1 MVRCRSLGHQ
11 LLIQSDPRPSLR
23 PGNPQQQPE
32 KLSIFRPK
40 AQPAD
45 SGRRPSTC
53 CAGAQIAML
62 AQPLPQR
69 LYLPPIV
76 AGGTVAVS
84 TTTAA
89 AAAGCT
95 DTPIARVE
103 SVARLPLAAAAAAL
117 SMSPPVVSRWRYRAR
132 ATAAGPAASSVN
144 GTSRES
150 APPPRQYDGVDT
162 SEPRAESLS
171 FVPPPS
177 PTSSC
182 RCLPI
187 VFFLDPASLSCIHPG
202 CFVFRESKGGTV
214 RWNTLHQS
222 GQETPDYTKKGWL
235 CCCTVLLMDSFALD
249 WAIGGC
255 FLLWRS

>member
-11 LLIQSDPRPSLR
+11 LLIHALPCVLATHNSSPKSSASSGRKLSRRIRAVDRQLAVLVLKLLCWRSRSRSDCTSLLLWQEVQSQSPP
-23 PGNPQQQPE
+23 PQQ
-32 KLSIFRPK
+32 R
-40 AQPAD
+40 
-45 SGRRPSTC
+45 
-53 CAGAQIAML
+53 
-62 AQPLPQR
+62 QPLAALILR
-69 LYLPPIV
+69 LP
-76 AGGTVAVS
+76 
-84 TTTAA
+84 
-89 AAAGCT
+89 
-95 DTPIARVE
+95 E
-103 SVARLPLAAAAAAL
+103 SSQWRRLPLAAAAAAL

-235 CCCTVLLMDSFALD
+235 CCCTVLWMDSFALD
-249 WAIGGC
+249 
-255 FLLWRS
+255 